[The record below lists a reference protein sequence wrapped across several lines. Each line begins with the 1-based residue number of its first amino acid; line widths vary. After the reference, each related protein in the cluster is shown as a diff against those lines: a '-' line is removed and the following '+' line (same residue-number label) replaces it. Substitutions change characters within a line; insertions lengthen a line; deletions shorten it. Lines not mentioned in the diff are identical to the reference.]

1 VNRPAYA
8 GCNPRTRSRRN
19 PVDPGGATLST
30 DNPSGLTG
38 WPLTGP
44 YLPSAL
50 LTFISRTPR
59 RVKLLNT
66 RVSPSLPWNCWK
78 GRLFAKS
85 LPVEPPFGSGGVG
98 AGLAPPRAPQ
108 GVPLQETPTASI
120 DPKHLPG
127 TAMGTVAYMSA
138 EQARGENVDSRTD
151 LFSFGAVLY
160 EMATASGHSR
170 EHDRGD
176 LPCHSCREASP
187 ASRRKRELQ
196 RRRGPFASRGQ

>member
-1 VNRPAYA
+1 MNRPAYA
-8 GCNPRTRSRRN
+8 GCNPRTRSRRK
-19 PVDPGGATLST
+19 PCRPWRGDPFHRQPLGVDWVAPHGALFTFRSPNFHLAHPTPSEIAEHEGQPFIAMELLERQALREVIAGGTSVRFRRCRGGAC
-30 DNPSGLTG
+30 PAQG
-38 WPLTGP
+38 
-44 YLPSAL
+44 A
-50 LTFISRTPR
+50 PR
-59 RVKLLNT
+59 GAPT
-66 RVSPSLPWNCWK
+66 RD
-78 GRLFAKS
+78 A
-85 LPVEPPFGSGGVG
+85 
-98 AGLAPPRAPQ
+98 
-108 GVPLQETPTASI
+108 TASI